1 VKRVHTLA
9 VLVLLSI
16 AAAPN
21 AQIVAQTVTLRYHW
35 TKGESRSYRVTTRT
49 DSTITGAPAPP
60 GAPPGP
66 VTVTQSM
73 TQMLKFTADEVTTE
87 GAVTLRQT
95 FQSIRLDSSGP
106 MGTVVVDSAAATTPD
121 EPMAQGMRKLLD
133 AMIGESV
140 TIDMAPDGAVRRVD
154 GASRIADKIAK
165 IVAADPASGGAA
177 QSLRGQLSDDA
188 LKTALEQTFP
198 RLALPPVKGGDTWTG
213 QLAMGNQAIGRIT
226 GRSIFTLKAI
236 EGTPEAP
243 LARIAIALT
252 LHQDVV
258 PLPSGPAGMVMTLG
272 AAAKG
277 VGEILFGA
285 SKGQIQTSTMKT
297 DLPSSVV
304 MTGPDGRPTTVDN
317 KTTITMT
324 MALVEK

>member
-1 VKRVHTLA
+1 MKRVHALA
-9 VLVLLSI
+9 VLVLLSVT
-16 AAAPN
+16 AAA
-21 AQIVAQTVTLRYHW
+21 ADAQTVTLRYHW

-49 DSTITGAPAPP
+49 DSTITGMPSPT
-60 GAPPGP
+60 GAPSGP
-66 VTVTQSM
+66 VTVSQSM
-73 TQMLKFTADEVTTE
+73 TQVLKFTADEVTSD

-95 FQSIRLDSSGP
+95 FQSIRMESSGP
-106 MGTVVVDSAAATTPD
+106 MGKVVIDSAAAATSD
-121 EPMAQGMRKLLD
+121 DPMAQAMRKLLD
-133 AMIGESV
+133 AMVGESV

-165 IVAADPASGGAA
+165 IVAADPSAGGAA
-177 QSLRGQLSDDA
+177 QGLRSQLSDDA
-188 LKTALEQTFP
+188 LKSALEQTFP
-198 RLALPPVKGGDTWTG
+198 KLSLPPVKVGDTWTG
-213 QLAMGNQAIGRIT
+213 QLAMGNPAIGRIT

-252 LHQDVV
+252 LRQDVV

-272 AAAKG
+272 DAKG
-277 VGEILFGA
+277 AGELVFDV
-285 SKGQIQTSTMKT
+285 SKGQIQKSTMKT

-304 MTGPDGRPTTVDN
+304 MTGPDGAPTTVDN

-324 MALVEK
+324 MEEVR